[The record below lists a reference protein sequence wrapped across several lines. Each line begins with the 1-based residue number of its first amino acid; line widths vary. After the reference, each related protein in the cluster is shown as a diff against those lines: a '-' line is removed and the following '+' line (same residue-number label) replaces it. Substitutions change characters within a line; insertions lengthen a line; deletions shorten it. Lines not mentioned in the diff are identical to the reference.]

1 MQVSILQI
9 IFSWRMLVTFFLG
22 MSSGI
27 PLLVTGSTLQAWM
40 TDEKVDLAVIGLFS
54 LVGLPY
60 TVKFFWA
67 PVMDRY
73 VPPLFGRRRGWIL
86 ISQMLLMLAIGS
98 FSLVR
103 PAESPWTVAF
113 LAVLVSFFSASQDIV
128 VDAYRREL
136 LHDEELGLGSALAV
150 NGYRIGMLISGA
162 FALILADHI
171 SWNIVYL
178 LLAASL
184 FAGIITTCLAP
195 HPAEE
200 VVSPKSLQEAVI
212 EPFADY
218 FKRLGAFEILAFI
231 LLYKIGD
238 VMAGSMT
245 TPFILKMGFSKTE
258 LAAVVKTFGIFA
270 TIAGGLFGGIL
281 LIKLGLYKGLWI
293 FGILQA
299 ISTLS
304 FSALASLGAY
314 SSVLAATV
322 AFENLTSGMGAS
334 AFTAFMASLCNKRFT
349 ATQYALLSSLMGVPR
364 VFVSAPT
371 GFLAERVGWVA
382 FFIYCTLAA
391 IPGLIFLFR
400 YRVWQ
405 EGLSV
410 FHGKNISEEGNEF
423 SADS

>member
-40 TDEKVDLAVIGLFS
+40 TDEKIDLAVIGLFS

-184 FAGIITTCLAP
+184 FVGIITTCLAP
-195 HPAEE
+195 YPAGQII
-200 VVSPKSLQEAVI
+200 SPKSLREAVI

-238 VMAGSMT
+238 VMASSMT
-245 TPFILKMGFSKTE
+245 TPFILKIGFTKTE

-270 TIAGGLFGGIL
+270 TIAGGLVGGIV
-281 LIKLGLYKGLWI
+281 LIKLGLFKGLLI

-299 ISTLS
+299 VSTLS

-349 ATQYALLSSLMGVPR
+349 ATQYALLSSLMGMPR

-391 IPGLIFLFR
+391 IPGIIFLSR

-405 EGLSV
+405 EGLGSLPV
-410 FHGKNISEEGNEF
+410 SRKDSEF
-423 SADS
+423 FVDS